1 VFVHL
6 PSQTVVVV
14 KLSTWPAAWR
24 EDWLKLTVCG
34 VTAVVAALQAGNR

>member
-1 VFVHL
+1 
-6 PSQTVVVV
+6 VV

-34 VTAVVAALQAGNR
+34 VTAVTTALQEGPAEPRQGSSAG